1 MIGNVLRKNGLPP
14 ADKRKMEAT
23 WNEFV
28 RNHMDV
34 MVATDFFTAEEWSRL
49 GLATYYVLFF
59 IHLSTRKV
67 HIAGIT
73 PNPDQRWIAQ
83 IVRNIT
89 DIDDGVLLQNKCKYL
104 IHDRDSKYCK
114 HFDSLLRS
122 VKIEPVK
129 LPPRSPN
136 LNAYAE
142 RFILSATR
150 PVSNLNV
157 LIE

>member
-1 MIGNVLRKNGLPP
+1 
-14 ADKRKMEAT
+14 
-23 WNEFV
+23 
-28 RNHMDV
+28 
-34 MVATDFFTAEEWSRL
+34 MV
-49 GLATYYVLFF
+49 TYYVLFF
-59 IHLSTRKV
+59 IHLGTRKV
-67 HIAGIT
+67 YIGGIT

-89 DIDDGVLLQNKCKYL
+89 DIDDSVLLQNNCKYL
-104 IHDRDSKYCK
+104 IHDRDSKFCE

-142 RFILSATR
+142 RFILSRGHFTMCSR
-150 PVSNLNV
+150 SISLITTSNVIIRALGTTSFLLKPPQRKAANELSSAEKDSV
-157 LIE
+157 GC